1 MKRFKK
7 LAAGMVAAGMAL
19 AMLPVAAAQADDYFF
34 AGLVG
39 DPVAGNPVEI
49 SNVAVTNVSDTTAE
63 VTFDYTLNRKKLWH
77 YSEKTNAY
85 GDHTVVHADKS
96 SIDKICF
103 VVDVQQVLNVT
114 LGKKLPGGAYASF
127 PGEFANDLCA
137 QSVSDETITPEESE
151 RIYGIHTGAAIG
163 EQGQGTVDYYN
174 FYRASSLDANEIQDK
189 GRVNIRLQGLRPNTF
204 YGNRNIPK
212 VDDTYTPC
220 EWDEKGV
227 YTTCDSFYRGYGNI
241 ATAPNGLYYTA
252 FNNMR
257 AHAKLDEDWNV
268 LNAGQKFAVNT
279 DVLYVGAQVVY
290 KAKEFRSI
298 TEAKQQIAP
307 LSYNAVHIPNFT
319 TKPKGSGSTVAF
331 TDVHSGTPHVDDIR
345 WLAENKISEG
355 YKNANGTY
363 RFEGMTSVYR
373 QDMAAFLRREA
384 VKRGISDAAS
394 WKPSAADRKRFRD
407 VTCTADN
414 KGNRNTPHCEDIL
427 WLAHANISE
436 GWKEKDG
443 SSTFRGMDTVK
454 RQDMAAFLKRLAAKA
469 GKGGNV
475 KPKTD
480 FTDVTDKTPH
490 WREVQWLGG
499 SGISE
504 GYKNP
509 NGSWRFEGMTSV
521 YRQDMAAFIHR
532 LDNLIAK

>member
-1 MKRFKK
+1 MKKFRRF
-7 LAAGMVAAGMAL
+7 AAGIVAAGMAL
-19 AMLPVAAAQADDYFF
+19 AALPVSAAQAEDEYDWSH
-34 AGLVG
+34 
-39 DPVAGNPVEI
+39 PITI
-49 SNVAVTNVSDTTAE
+49 SNVQVTAVTDTTAD
-63 VTFDYTLNRKKLWH
+63 VIFDYEFDAAKFAKITGSQAEITQVCFIVSVDKVLTMTPNERFYQQSWASGRMPYEDDFELCANMTGDDAVTSEQENKFYSLRNENLTATMGKQEYPEATMSMYSFMRSNNLKGSELKARGRESVHLKGLQPNMWYGNKNVPQKNDDNGIYPMSAGPLARWLLFREKLKEVAQPGDFDYATKYDGTCWSWDENNPDGKEESCSQEMKYALNKNH
-77 YSEKTNAY
+77 GQPIN
-85 GDHTVVHADKS
+85 
-96 SIDKICF
+96 
-103 VVDVQQVLNVT
+103 VDMNQLFIGAHVDFKYK
-114 LGKKLPGGAYASF
+114 GGGADQF
-127 PGEFANDLCA
+127 
-137 QSVSDETITPEESE
+137 SVYE
-151 RIYGIHTGAAIG
+151 
-163 EQGQGTVDYYN
+163 
-174 FYRASSLDANEIQDK
+174 DA
-189 GRVNIRLQGLRPNTF
+189 V
-204 YGNRNIPK
+204 
-212 VDDTYTPC
+212 
-220 EWDEKGV
+220 
-227 YTTCDSFYRGYGNI
+227 
-241 ATAPNGLYYTA
+241 
-252 FNNMR
+252 
-257 AHAKLDEDWNV
+257 
-268 LNAGQKFAVNT
+268 
-279 DVLYVGAQVVY
+279 QVP
-290 KAKEFRSI
+290 S
-298 TEAKQQIAP
+298 
-307 LSYNAVHIPNFT
+307 FT

-331 TDVHSGTPHVDDIR
+331 TDVHSNTPHVDDIR
-345 WLAENKISEG
+345 WLAANKLSEG
-355 YKNANGTY
+355 YKNPNGTY

-414 KGNRNTPHCEDIL
+414 KGNKNTPHCEDIL

-509 NGSWRFEGMTSV
+509 NGTWRFEGMTSV

-532 LDNLIAK
+532 LDNLLGK

>member
-1 MKRFKK
+1 
-7 LAAGMVAAGMAL
+7 
-19 AMLPVAAAQADDYFF
+19 MLH
-34 AGLVG
+34 
-39 DPVAGNPVEI
+39 
-49 SNVAVTNVSDTTAE
+49 S
-63 VTFDYTLNRKKLWH
+63 
-77 YSEKTNAY
+77 
-85 GDHTVVHADKS
+85 
-96 SIDKICF
+96 
-103 VVDVQQVLNVT
+103 
-114 LGKKLPGGAYASF
+114 

-137 QSVSDETITPEESE
+137 QGVSDETITPEESE

-174 FYRASSLDANEIQDK
+174 FHRTSSLDANEIQDK

-241 ATAPNGLYYTA
+241 ATAPNGLHYTA

-407 VTCTADN
+407 VTCAADN
-414 KGNRNTPHCEDIL
+414 KGNGNTPHCEDIL
-427 WLAHANISE
+427 WLAHAGISE

-443 SSTFRGMDTVK
+443 SRTFRGMDTVK
-454 RQDMAAFLKRLAAKA
+454 RQDMAAFLKRLATKA

-480 FTDVTDKTPH
+480 FTDVFVGKTPH
-490 WREVQWLGG
+490 WAEVQWLGG

-504 GYKNP
+504 GYKNA
-509 NGSWRFEGMTSV
+509 NGTWRFEGMTSV